1 MAKYTLTKRAAAD
14 IDTIAN
20 HSFKNWGNVRAE
32 SYISALKQTLQRL
45 ADFPGIGQDASELR
59 TGYMRMPVASHVVFY
74 HLTDAGVRIVRVLHQ
89 RVDVSRHLSS

>member
-20 HSFKNWGNVRAE
+20 HSFKNWGNVGAE

-45 ADFPGIGQDASELR
+45 ADF
-59 TGYMRMPVASHVVFY
+59 VFY
-74 HLTDAGVRIVRVLHQ
+74 HLTDAGVWIVRVLHQ
-89 RVDVSRHLSS
+89 RMDVSRHLSS